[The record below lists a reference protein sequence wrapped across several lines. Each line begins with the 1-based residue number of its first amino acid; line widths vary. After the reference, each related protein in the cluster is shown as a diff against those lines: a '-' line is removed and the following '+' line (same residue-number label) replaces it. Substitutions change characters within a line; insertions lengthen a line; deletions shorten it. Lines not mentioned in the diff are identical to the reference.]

1 MAFALFNKGRCTITD
16 DLFLEITWE
25 DGRGPE
31 NDIEL
36 LDIIEGLDHLSD
48 FSQPIAKSLP
58 YLTFQQAELL
68 FRELKQVYG
77 RFQLKKVAIAHL
89 EGKSVV
95 TEGEVYASPFL
106 ITEDY
111 ENLLLPL
118 IQAILTR
125 SEFAN
130 YSYQEKR
137 EYFENQIYPVYKQSL
152 GLSDSSLPLFPAE
165 GETEAV
171 SQPNRLPPVPNARDQ
186 TDVVSP
192 VSQKR
197 STSLKKFYLGVLG
210 VLSVINIVC
219 VFFAFAQLSNQSEK
233 VNFLYQEQKNTQ
245 LIIST
250 KNEVD
255 VFSRYFLPSYYSG
268 KKENLVDFLSE
279 GDAKFTKPKEGI
291 LQSVILEKLNYD
303 SETQKYTVS
312 YILSVKKLDKS
323 SSVRLTFDVKAS
335 DSSKYGFVV
344 ETEPKESNYLKN

>member
-1 MAFALFNKGRCTITD
+1 MTFSLFNKNRCSITD
-16 DLFLEITWE
+16 ELFLELTWD
-25 DGRGPE
+25 DGRGLE
-31 NDIEL
+31 EDSEL
-36 LDIIEGLDHLSD
+36 LDIIEGLDHLSN
-48 FSQPIAKSLP
+48 FSQPISKSLP

-68 FRELKQVYG
+68 FKELKQAYG
-77 RFQLKKVAIAHL
+77 RFQLKKVAIAHM
-89 EGKSVV
+89 EGKNVV

-137 EYFENQIYPVYKQSL
+137 EYFENQIYPVYKQ
-152 GLSDSSLPLFPAE
+152 DS
-165 GETEAV
+165 
-171 SQPNRLPPVPNARDQ
+171 VPHKQ
-186 TDVVSP
+186 
-192 VSQKR
+192 
-197 STSLKKFYLGVLG
+197 STSLKKFYLFLGFLG
-210 VLSVINIVC
+210 VLTIVNIVC
-219 VFFAFAQLSNQSEK
+219 VFFAFTQLSNQSEK

-303 SETQKYTVS
+303 SETQRYTVS
-312 YILSVKKLDKS
+312 YILSVKRGDKS
-323 SSVRLTFDVKAS
+323 SSVRLTFDVKTS